1 MSRIAD
7 LALVDFWC
15 FWVVAFALTGM
26 EHIDLIIDAEY
37 TVVTIDSNGVVS
49 YDCSL
54 LPKDSTVIETLDLYA
69 EPSSCQKTS

>member
-1 MSRIAD
+1 
-7 LALVDFWC
+7 
-15 FWVVAFALTGM
+15 M
-26 EHIDLIIDAEY
+26 EIIELIIDAEY
-37 TVVTIDSNGVVS
+37 MVVTIDSNRILS